1 MHAIPD
7 MLELSLNQLL
17 LFALDIVL
25 LLSIVRDNKLMDIF
39 DEFFHHAG
47 FQGLKAVRQKVVA

>member
-1 MHAIPD
+1 
-7 MLELSLNQLL
+7 MLQLALNQLL

-25 LLSIVRDNKLMDIF
+25 LLSIVRDNELMDIF

-47 FQGLKAVRQKVVA
+47 FQRLKAVRQKVVA